1 MERLQHL
8 ETRGIHLIIYE
19 SPLEP
24 KSADRYGATP
34 TPHAKKVR
42 EKFVEACSKLRLRCY
57 TMQFNLPRNVPW
69 YDNMHP
75 PSAILG
81 PYLRTLIAEN
91 LRSFDNDI

>member
-8 ETRGIHLIIYE
+8 ENRGIQLIIYE

-34 TPHAKKVR
+34 TPHAKIVR
-42 EKFVEACSKLRLRCY
+42 EKFVEVCSKLGLRYY
-57 TMQFNLPRNVPW
+57 TMPLNLPQNEPW
-69 YDNMHP
+69 YDNRHA
-75 PSAILG
+75 PSTILG

-91 LRSFDNDI
+91 FAFIRQ